1 MREISLHREHAASSI
16 VKRTV
21 IMACVQ
27 EILQEY
33 EDEYNSLIAGSTKEN
48 ILDRQRRYDA
58 LRKRRPTN
66 SMQKKCIMKEM
77 NELRGDYAK
86 GRRLVRVIKMLDK
99 WREKAA
105 SAHTG
110 RENITT
116 TQPPVNPTLKGKYS
130 APSLGEEPH
139 TAATKPS
146 SIADATVKF
155 RAPPA
160 QIITLSSKNDA
171 DGGMRYAEIK
181 EEKCDTDESE
191 SDSDENEIDE
201 CFLCHGG
208 GGELAWSP
216 CNTLH
221 FPAQPHSF
229 LYRINK
235 PELILCDG
243 DGCDKAYHVSCV
255 NVDINTLPLIWYC
268 PSCKNSEKNL
278 EAKRKRCSHVGVP
291 RIHGAEVIRKSCS
304 PNRGDRKRKAVSIE
318 ASRKE
323 RRCHCLLPEA
333 GCSQRN
339 SKASI

>member
-1 MREISLHREHAASSI
+1 MIAHVGVYRWMILDEVILDEVGSLEIGAKEQAAKY

-33 EDEYNSLIAGSTKEN
+33 EDEYNSLIAGSTKED

-58 LRKRRPTN
+58 LRKRKPTN
-66 SMQKKCIMKEM
+66 FMQEKYIMKEM

-99 WREKAA
+99 LREKAP

-116 TQPPVNPTLKGKYS
+116 TQPPVNPILRGKYS

-146 SIADATVKF
+146 SIADATVKLF
-155 RAPPA
+155 RPPPA

-181 EEKCDTDESE
+181 EEKCDND
-191 SDSDENEIDE
+191 DD
-201 CFLCHGG
+201 
-208 GGELAWSP
+208 ASP
-216 CNTLH
+216 
-221 FPAQPHSF
+221 
-229 LYRINK
+229 
-235 PELILCDG
+235 
-243 DGCDKAYHVSCV
+243 
-255 NVDINTLPLIWYC
+255 LPRWG
-268 PSCKNSEKNL
+268 
-278 EAKRKRCSHVGVP
+278 R
-291 RIHGAEVIRKSCS
+291 
-304 PNRGDRKRKAVSIE
+304 
-318 ASRKE
+318 
-323 RRCHCLLPEA
+323 
-333 GCSQRN
+333 
-339 SKASI
+339 